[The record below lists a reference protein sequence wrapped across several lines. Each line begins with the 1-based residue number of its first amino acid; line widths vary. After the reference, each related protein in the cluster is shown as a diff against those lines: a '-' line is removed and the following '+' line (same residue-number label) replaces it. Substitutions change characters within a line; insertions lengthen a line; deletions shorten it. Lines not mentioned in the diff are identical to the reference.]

1 MARGIPLT
9 GSFGEPGPARAA
21 AGGPSAPPEGGAA
34 PARPGTAGGVGFP
47 SQWRYRTGSVDTRV
61 RVVVVEAPA
70 GASAC
75 ADRLD
80 VEFHVV
86 TRLRSADDLPGLHL
100 VLALTQPRLLLLKVP
115 LDDIDYRMV
124 ELCRAHRVDLFV
136 LARPVHGLLGSVRL
150 HRFGGLPWLHL
161 RGRGNLAGPFVKRA
175 LDIVLLLAGA
185 PVLVPLMVLIA
196 LVVCWDGSPLYF
208 QHRVGKGGHVFRMI
222 KFRTMRVDAER
233 ETGPVLS
240 GEGDLRV
247 TRVGR
252 YLRRYRLDELPQVWN
267 VLRGDMTL
275 VGPRPERPEFVE
287 EFRELPHIPHYDL
300 RHLIRPGLTGIRQL
314 TGGYT
319 STVEETLRCDLLYV
333 STQSLRLDLK
343 LLALTF
349 IDMLGGFP
357 RG

>member
-1 MARGIPLT
+1 
-9 GSFGEPGPARAA
+9 
-21 AGGPSAPPEGGAA
+21 
-34 PARPGTAGGVGFP
+34 
-47 SQWRYRTGSVDTRV
+47 
-61 RVVVVEAPA
+61 
-70 GASAC
+70 
-75 ADRLD
+75 
-80 VEFHVV
+80 
-86 TRLRSADDLPGLHL
+86 
-100 VLALTQPRLLLLKVP
+100 
-115 LDDIDYRMV
+115 
-124 ELCRAHRVDLFV
+124 
-136 LARPVHGLLGSVRL
+136 
-150 HRFGGLPWLHL
+150 
-161 RGRGNLAGPFVKRA
+161 
-175 LDIVLLLAGA
+175 
-185 PVLVPLMVLIA
+185 
-196 LVVCWDGSPLYF
+196 
-208 QHRVGKGGHVFRMI
+208 MI